1 MFYYSVGDK
10 NIAGALHA
18 LLAARKKNANR
29 ADETGGFM
37 ASISLKGVT
46 KGWGSV
52 VGVDNVDL
60 EIRDKEFIVFLGP
73 SGCGKTTTMRM
84 IAGLEDLTGGDI
96 QINGETVNDVDARDR
111 DVAMVFQSYALYP
124 NMTIYENIRFPLRM
138 RNVPKDKHDAM
149 VREAARMV
157 ELGEL
162 LDRKPKALS
171 GGQRQRAALA
181 RAIVRQPQVFLMD
194 EPLSNLDAKLRL
206 SMRAQLKHIQKQL
219 QTTTVYVTHD
229 QIEAMTLA
237 DRIAIMN
244 KGKIQQ
250 LGTPDE
256 VYNNPAN
263 VFVAGFIGSPPM
275 NLIAGDMAGGS
286 FTGPNTVVAKAGKA
300 SGKVT
305 LGIRPED
312 VSIAAKGKG
321 HVNATLYSLE
331 PTGDQTLVSVRVA
344 DTLLV
349 ARADR
354 DFRQAID
361 SPIALNFDVSRLY
374 LFDGNT
380 GVRIRT

>member
-1 MFYYSVGDK
+1 
-10 NIAGALHA
+10 
-18 LLAARKKNANR
+18 
-29 ADETGGFM
+29 M
-37 ASISLKGVT
+37 ASISLKKVT

-52 VGVDNVDL
+52 IGVDAIDL
-60 EIRDKEFIVFLGP
+60 EIKDKEFMVFLGP

-84 IAGLEDLTGGDI
+84 IAGLEDLTAGEI
-96 QINGETVNDVDARDR
+96 QIDGQTMNDVDARDR

-124 NMTIYENIRFPLRM
+124 NMSIYENIRFPLRM
-138 RNVPKDKHDAM
+138 RNVPAEKHDAL

-157 ELGEL
+157 ELGDL
-162 LDRKPKALS
+162 LERKPKALS

-181 RAIVRQPQVFLMD
+181 RAIVRHPQVFLMD

-206 SMRAQLKHIQKQL
+206 AMRAQLKHIQKRL

-237 DRIAIMN
+237 DRIAIMS

-256 VYNNPAN
+256 VYNNPSN

-275 NLIAGDMAGGS
+275 NLIHGAIEKGV
-286 FTGPNTVVAKAGKA
+286 FTGPETVVPKAGKV

-305 LGIRPED
+305 FGIRPED
-312 VSIAAKGKG
+312 VSVVAKGKG
-321 HVNATLYSLE
+321 HVNTLLYSLE
-331 PTGDQTLVSVRVA
+331 PTGDQTLVTVRLGEN
-344 DTLLV
+344 LLV

-361 SPIALNFDVSRLY
+361 TPIALNFDVARGY
-374 LFDGNT
+374 LFDGVS
-380 GVRIRT
+380 GDRIRG